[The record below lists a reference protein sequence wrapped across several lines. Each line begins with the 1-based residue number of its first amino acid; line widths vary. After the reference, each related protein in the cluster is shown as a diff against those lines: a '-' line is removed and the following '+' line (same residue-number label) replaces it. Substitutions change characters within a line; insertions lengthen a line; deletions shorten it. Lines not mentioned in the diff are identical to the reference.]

1 MLSQLC
7 SGWFL
12 RARSYS
18 YCPAWLPGPFWLHQ
32 EDIFINQPRTKAV
45 TLPPSDHPSA
55 TTLNT
60 QRSWTIAACSSETS
74 SQPDARNEFQSREK
88 RDPHIS
94 EKCHT
99 GRGKYL
105 SFWLLSTLS
114 VERLLA
120 EGEDR
125 IHIVQGL
132 LTRSLQRFTC
142 PPAQDKGT
150 TSQLKLRLNRL
161 QGLADKHR
169 VPV

>member
-1 MLSQLC
+1 MSACIAAYFNSFITCLAKELHQTVRDTGLQSAYQLEYLC
-7 SGWFL
+7 YHSSVQVGSCVQE
-12 RARSYS
+12 AI
-18 YCPAWLPGPFWLHQ
+18 PIALPGSLVLFGC
-32 EDIFINQPRTKAV
+32 IKRIFFINQPRTKAV

-105 SFWLLSTLS
+105 SLWLLSTLS

-120 EGEDR
+120 EGEDF
-125 IHIVQGL
+125 
-132 LTRSLQRFTC
+132 SEFTSYR
-142 PPAQDKGT
+142 DY
-150 TSQLKLRLNRL
+150 
-161 QGLADKHR
+161 
-169 VPV
+169 